1 MAEMLKYADQEVADM
16 AVERRQK
23 RRAEFAANQD
33 NPKVQKMSQRLKIF
47 KVLKK
52 FYLIFQGPKQ
62 ESRKLTRKIYHR
74 HCDRVQNK
82 LDCF

>member
-33 NPKVQKMSQRLKIF
+33 NPKVQKMSQRLKFF
-47 KVLKK
+47 KVRN
-52 FYLIFQGPKQ
+52 FI
-62 ESRKLTRKIYHR
+62 
-74 HCDRVQNK
+74 
-82 LDCF
+82 